1 MIAALAWFAVVATCS
16 FAFITPNSLRISI
29 SSNRQTTSS
38 PSPSRLLYTDSNNDD
53 RITSTAAAEAENQAT
68 ATHDVKKED
77 YSSTRS
83 AKRLLKAK
91 RLLEMAQISPAQRLE
106 ILANN
111 STSTIGVIDNDT
123 VVPMGSY
130 SMRFGGYGTLEEEL
144 KGMYKMRMADT
155 FDSVDNLVDSNSLL
169 PGGRWVY
176 EQQQQQQGNN
186 GNIDDNT
193 FGKKTASRELS
204 KSKSATERVGAKEVT
219 SIKQGGGSASAVSRA
234 ELPSFNVAEP
244 LVRYDPI
251 AAEKIL
257 FKQPTKWF
265 VRNIQ
270 IALPFGT
277 WVTGVIFDTIIGKS
291 KENRRTRAKQLN
303 SIIADLGPAIIK
315 AGQALASRPDLLPSE
330 YLEELQ
336 QLQDNVPT
344 FSNEVAF
351 RIVEEELK
359 LNFKDVFEL
368 VEPEPIAA
376 ASIGQ
381 VYKARL
387 LKNGQLVALKIQR
400 PNTEEVVELDLY
412 VLRWWGGVYNK
423 IFELLGRNINLQSV
437 MDDFGNLLYAEID
450 YIAEAAN
457 ARRFSELYAQD
468 VAIADVFV
476 PKVYSELTSRKVLTM
491 EWVDGYRLTDS
502 DSLEA
507 NNLDRKKLVDTL
519 VQCSLRQIMENG
531 FFHAD
536 PHAGSELVYQ
546 VLLLIIPCIHSSLIR
561 YSHSVLLDIQIS
573 SRRRMG
579 DYAILT
585 SE

>member
-1 MIAALAWFAVVATCS
+1 MIAAVAWIAVVATSS
-16 FAFITPNSLRISI
+16 FAFITPHRHTATSL
-29 SSNRQTTSS
+29 S
-38 PSPSRLLYTDSNNDD
+38 PSQLYYTDANNDD
-53 RITSTAAAEAENQAT
+53 GNRITSTAAAEADDDQAT

-106 ILANN
+106 ILSNSN
-111 STSTIGVIDNDT
+111 STTGVIDNDT

-176 EQQQQQQGNN
+176 EQQQQQQQQQQGNN
-186 GNIDDNT
+186 DGSVDDNT
-193 FGKKTASRELS
+193 FGEKTASRELS
-204 KSKSATERVGAKEVT
+204 KSKSTTKTAGGKEAT
-219 SIKQGGGSASAVSRA
+219 SIKQGSSSASAVSRA

-387 LKNGQLVALKIQR
+387 LKNGQSVALKIQR
-400 PNTEEVVELDLY
+400 PNTEEVVALDLY

-536 PHAGSELVYQ
+536 PHAGSKLLVPSFIVDYT
-546 VLLLIIPCIHSSLIR
+546 LHSF
-561 YSHSVLLDIQIS
+561 
-573 SRRRMG
+573 
-579 DYAILT
+579 LT
-585 SE
+585 VTPFAFCSP